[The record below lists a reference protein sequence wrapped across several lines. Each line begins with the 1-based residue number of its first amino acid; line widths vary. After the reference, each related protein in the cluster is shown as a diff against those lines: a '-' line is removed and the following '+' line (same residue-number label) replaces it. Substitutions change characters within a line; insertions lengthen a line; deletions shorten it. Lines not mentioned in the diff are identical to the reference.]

1 MGKLDDGSA
10 GTLAGPAAVTQLQR
24 SGRRADAAQSTKAM
38 HMHPLLAG
46 MMQRKAC
53 AQVFSRQGA
62 RVA

>member
-10 GTLAGPAAVTQLQR
+10 GTLAGSAAVTQLQR
-24 SGRRADAAQSTKAM
+24 SGRADAGQSTKAM